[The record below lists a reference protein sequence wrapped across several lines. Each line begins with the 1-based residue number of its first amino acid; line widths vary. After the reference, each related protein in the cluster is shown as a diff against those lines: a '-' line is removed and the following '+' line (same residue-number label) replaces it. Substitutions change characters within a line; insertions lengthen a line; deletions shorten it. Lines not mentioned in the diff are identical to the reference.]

1 MVLALYRVGIHAK
14 VSFRG
19 PEKGAGFSLSP
30 MFGVGQLRF
39 GPFFLPEMD
48 DFPAAVLPSLF
59 HDHDTSSW
67 LDRRFC
73 RPGDSGPKKRISYF
87 HLPCPAYPPAPA
99 YRPDSR
105 NRRISSLFYRYA
117 LAAGLIVS
125 LLTDFFLMLQK
136 RRFKMETG
144 GFILAHALYALAIL
158 STERLEILSLPT
170 GILLLYAAV
179 IGFLLIRHR
188 PHSGILSLLY
198 VAVTAICASAAF
210 GMVLR
215 RPEPGRWLRRLE
227 F

>member
-1 MVLALYRVGIHAK
+1 MIMTLLLGWTFVFAVLAILAQKRESRFFIFLVRPI
-14 VSFRG
+14 
-19 PEKGAGFSLSP
+19 PLLLLISLI
-30 MFGVGQLRF
+30 L
-39 GPFFLPEMD
+39 E
-48 DFPAAVLPSLF
+48 
-59 HDHDTSSW
+59 
-67 LDRRFC
+67 
-73 RPGDSGPKKRISYF
+73 SGK
-87 HLPCPAYPPAPA
+87 
-99 YRPDSR
+99 
-105 NRRISSLFYRYA
+105 ISSPFYRYA

-215 RPEPGRWLRRLE
+215 RPEPGPMAAALGVSIILVSDALLVVDRCLKPIKVSQTFVLGA
-227 F
+227 FYAAQAFIALSACL